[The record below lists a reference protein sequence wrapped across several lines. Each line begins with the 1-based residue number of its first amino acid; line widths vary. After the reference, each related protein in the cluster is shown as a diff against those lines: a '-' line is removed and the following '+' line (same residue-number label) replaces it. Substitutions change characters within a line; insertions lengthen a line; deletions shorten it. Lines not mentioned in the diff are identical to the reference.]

1 MNEQTALLKTLNG
14 QLGHVPTVLKTGLEQ
29 YIHSAWV
36 FTIFTGILLGFCVIA
51 FIWGMYEFVAALR
64 YDRLTYDERVK
75 TQRPIIVDDSIAFGF
90 MLFCL
95 IVTAIMTF
103 IFCYNLSHVMA
114 PIPSYIDSMLSSN

>member
-51 FIWGMYEFVAALR
+51 FIWGMYEFVAARR
-64 YDRLTYDERVK
+64 YDRFTYDDRVK
-75 TQRPIIVDDSIAFGF
+75 TKRPIIDDDSCAVGF
-90 MLFCL
+90 MFFCL
-95 IVTAIMTF
+95 IFGALVTF
-103 IFCYNLSHVMA
+103 LFCYNLSHIMA
-114 PIPSYIDSMLSSN
+114 PIPSYIGSMLSSN